1 MLLFLDGSC
10 TCVLTIS
17 SSVYIV
23 CNRNWPFFYYLAS
36 WNDPTTDHHLVMSKN
51 ERRRRILVLE
61 GVSSP
66 QRFAGLPFV
75 VLLGESAFVKKTQT
89 PCYYKSFEVLN
100 HCAMELGAVTSAPH
114 LCICMYVPL

>member
-1 MLLFLDGSC
+1 MVVVHVF
-10 TCVLTIS
+10 TIS
-17 SSVYIV
+17 SSDYIV
-23 CNRNWPFFYYLAS
+23 RGTGLFSTS

>member
-1 MLLFLDGSC
+1 M
-10 TCVLTIS
+10 
-17 SSVYIV
+17 
-23 CNRNWPFFYYLAS
+23 
-36 WNDPTTDHHLVMSKN
+36 TT
-51 ERRRRILVLE
+51 ERRNDIGFKSYATTHMWVQMGCPPGDAAARQSVQERV
-61 GVSSP
+61 
-66 QRFAGLPFV
+66 FAGLLFV